1 MTRKTLVSKTIPYE
15 SEPIIEVPEQALC
28 LAMLERSILDCLDK
42 RPNIRNAAIKWIFT
56 NLNIKYRKA
65 FCFNFVCDAIGADP
79 EKVREIVEYSIANNV
94 TYSHST
100 IKAKYKYLR

>member
-1 MTRKTLVSKTIPYE
+1 MSKKTVISKAIPYE

-42 RPNIRNAAIKWIFT
+42 RHRVRSDALKWIFT
-56 NLNIKYRKA
+56 NLSFKYRQP
-65 FCFNFVCDAIGADP
+65 FGFNYVCEAVGADP
-79 EKVREIVEYSIANNV
+79 EKIREIVEYSIANNI

-100 IKAKYKYLR
+100 VKAKYKYLR